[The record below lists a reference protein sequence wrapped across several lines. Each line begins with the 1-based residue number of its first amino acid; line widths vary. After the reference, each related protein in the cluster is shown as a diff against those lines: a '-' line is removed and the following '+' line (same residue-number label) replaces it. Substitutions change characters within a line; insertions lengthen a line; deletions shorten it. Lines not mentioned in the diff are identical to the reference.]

1 MRYLLVLRIVGI
13 LMGLVAVA
21 MAACA
26 VFALVDPVPGEA
38 KAITALLS
46 SAGITAALA
55 LLLASLAGLQR
66 FKGRLL
72 RREAVIIVG
81 MGWVLSSVVGGI
93 PYLLCPPGLGW
104 AEAFFES
111 ASGFTTTGSTVM
123 TDIEAWPR
131 GLLLWR
137 SVTQWLG
144 GIGIL
149 VLFVAVLSYLG
160 VGAKSLFQNESS
172 YRGGEAGVARI
183 RDTSLWLLRI
193 YLSISAICALGLKA
207 MGLSWFNAVC
217 HSMTAV
223 STGGFSPH
231 SESIGYYSGWG
242 NGWLI
247 ELWLVVIML
256 MCSVNFLLYV
266 VIAKSNW
273 RRLRQEEDTRFLF
286 LIVGLAVFAIT
297 VGRALHG
304 DAPWLQSLRDALFT
318 VATIISTTGFGTVDF
333 EQWEAWSKVILV
345 LLMFCGGC
353 AGSTAGGFK
362 VGRFLIFLKYARQE
376 VVRAF
381 RPNQVFPLR
390 VNGQNLSESARS
402 RTMFFL
408 TMFLMIAFLATAVV
422 GFLEAD
428 TGIDLETCGGAVV
441 ATMANIG
448 PGFGDVGPTDNFA
461 HLREPTQLFL
471 AWLMIL
477 GRLELFALLV
487 LFFPSAWRR
496 Y

>member
-1 MRYLLVLRIVGI
+1 MRYLLVTRIVGI
-13 LMGLVAVA
+13 LLSLVAFA
-21 MAACA
+21 MACCGI
-26 VFALVDPVPGEA
+26 FALLDPIAGEA
-38 KAITALLS
+38 AAIAALLW
-46 SAGITAALA
+46 SAGITGVFALA
-55 LLLASLAGLQR
+55 MVAMAGLR
-66 FKGRLL
+66 HFKGRLL
-72 RREAVIIVG
+72 RREAVVIVG
-81 MGWVLSSVVGGI
+81 LGWVLSSAFGGL
-93 PYLLCPPGLGW
+93 PYLLCPPHLDW
-104 AEAFFES
+104 AAALFES
-111 ASGFTTTGSTVM
+111 TSGFTTTGSSVM
-123 TDIEAWPR
+123 TNIEAWPR

-160 VGAKSLFQNESS
+160 VGAKSLFQSESS
-172 YRGGEAGVARI
+172 YRSGEAGVARI
-183 RDTSLWLLRI
+183 HDTSLWLLRI
-193 YLSISAICALGLKA
+193 YVCISMVCCIGLRA

-231 SESIGYYSGWG
+231 NASIGHYSSWG

-256 MCSVNFLLYV
+256 CCSINFLLYV
-266 VIAKSNW
+266 VIARRNW
-273 RRLRQEEDTRFLF
+273 RRLRQEEDARFL
-286 LIVGLAVFAIT
+286 LLVVGLAVLAIAG
-297 VGRALHG
+297 GRALHG
-304 DAPWLQSLRDALFT
+304 DAGWLDALRDALFT
-318 VATIISTTGFGTVDF
+318 VVTIVSTTGFGTVDY
-333 EQWEAWSKVILV
+333 EQWAAWSKVLLV

-362 VGRFLIFLKYARQE
+362 ISRLLVFIKYARQE
-376 VVRAF
+376 VIRAF

-390 VNGQNLSESARS
+390 VNGQSMSENARS
-402 RTMFFL
+402 RTLFFL
-408 TMFLMIAFLATAVV
+408 TMFLMISFLATAVV
-422 GFLEAD
+422 GFLEAG
-428 TGIDLETCGGAVV
+428 TGIDIDTCAGSVL
-441 ATMANIG
+441 ATIANIG
-448 PGFGDVGPTDNFA
+448 PGFGAVGPSDNFA
-461 HLREPTQLFL
+461 HLREGTQLFL